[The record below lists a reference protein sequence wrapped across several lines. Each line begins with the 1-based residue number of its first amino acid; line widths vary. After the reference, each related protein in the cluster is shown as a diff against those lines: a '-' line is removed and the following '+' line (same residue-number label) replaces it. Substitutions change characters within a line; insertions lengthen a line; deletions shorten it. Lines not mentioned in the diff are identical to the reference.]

1 MLQNSFEKNPQK
13 GWSSCD
19 WKTARESGQTE
30 ARPPATEI
38 CLEMYK
44 SRDFET
50 ICLIFLSF
58 DFVFSYIFSNSILS
72 NKKKCNP
79 NGSCGS
85 NGTGGISRVSV
96 KLSWIINALL
106 ATKIQK
112 SQTKKPV
119 KTQISLSWIILII
132 SKFFHTNLK

>member
-1 MLQNSFEKNPQK
+1 MLQNSFERSPQE
-13 GWSSCD
+13 GWSSCG
-19 WKTARESGQTE
+19 WKTARESWKTE

-44 SRDFET
+44 SRDFVT

-72 NKKKCNP
+72 NKKNCNP

-85 NGTGGISRVSV
+85 NGTGGITRASV
-96 KLSWIINALL
+96 KLSCIINALL
-106 ATKIQK
+106 VSKIQK
-112 SQTKKPV
+112 SQTEKPV
-119 KTQISLSWIILII
+119 KTQISLSWII
-132 SKFFHTNLK
+132 